1 MVSVLS
7 LFNHFITF
15 LKKIN
20 IQELILVSIS
30 KLLFKELKDAF
41 VIFNHS
47 FKTHNKP
54 YKNTNNQKCDTYEC
68 KNVVFGMQA
77 YDRHNAKYK

>member
-41 VIFNHS
+41 VIFNHCA
-47 FKTHNKP
+47 KTYRQSYN
-54 YKNTNNQKCDTYEC
+54 NRTN
-68 KNVVFGMQA
+68 
-77 YDRHNAKYK
+77 